1 MSKRTEMG
9 NLLGGGCRSTA
20 GGGSRKGEK
29 FECTIP
35 QMEKTLK
42 KTKNGNLSLPNSN
55 ARCDQHQEKS
65 YRPSRGTPPPALRM
79 RAILS
84 KLKAFGLPEST
95 KSWTSLVSS
104 SSSAAAAAALPIGR
118 GGV

>member
-35 QMEKTLK
+35 QIEKDTEK
-42 KTKNGNLSLPNSN
+42 DTENSN

-104 SSSAAAAAALPIGR
+104 SSSAAAAADLPIGR